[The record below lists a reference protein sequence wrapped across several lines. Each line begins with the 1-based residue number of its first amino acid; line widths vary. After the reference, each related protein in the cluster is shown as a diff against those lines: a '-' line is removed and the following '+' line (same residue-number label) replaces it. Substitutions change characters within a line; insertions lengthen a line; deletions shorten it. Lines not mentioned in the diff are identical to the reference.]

1 MMIRGKRQV
10 AGIFLGE
17 AAEDRET
24 ACAVA
29 SHFVAPGLPRL
40 MGAQDFGRHHLAAV
54 KQKERRR

>member
-1 MMIRGKRQV
+1 M

-24 ACAVA
+24 AGAVA